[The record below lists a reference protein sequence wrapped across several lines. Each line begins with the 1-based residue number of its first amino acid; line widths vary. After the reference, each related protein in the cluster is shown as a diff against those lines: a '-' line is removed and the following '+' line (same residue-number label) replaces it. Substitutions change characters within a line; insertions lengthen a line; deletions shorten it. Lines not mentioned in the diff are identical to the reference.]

1 MKMIKYKDDKSPD
14 YEYFWVDSKEVKVSP
29 SFPKE
34 SIALEWYT
42 MHEEWMEDPRP
53 AVFAPEEKSS

>member
-1 MKMIKYKDDKSPD
+1 MKMIKYKDDKSTD
-14 YEYFWVDSKEVKVSP
+14 YEYFWVNDSEVRMSP

-42 MHEEWMEDPRP
+42 MHEEWMEEPRR
-53 AVFAPEEKSS
+53 AVFAPEEK